1 MPSITPSAPP
11 PELPDRNEV
20 ERRRD
25 SPRSEIEPVRRY
37 PGRWGGRELVHTR
50 CAGAV
55 AEVMDDLERASTAYE
70 CALRHNPYK
79 TATLAAAAEVYR
91 R

>member
-1 MPSITPSAPP
+1 
-11 PELPDRNEV
+11 
-20 ERRRD
+20 
-25 SPRSEIEPVRRY
+25 
-37 PGRWGGRELVHTR
+37 
-50 CAGAV
+50 
-55 AEVMDDLERASTAYE
+55 MDDLERASTAYE